1 MQITDQA
8 RDQLIQVLEAKKAAG
23 IRLYFGGYGWGGP
36 QIGVSLDEPQ
46 EQDMIK
52 VINQIQVAFAGNIV
66 DYTND
71 LVLEYYKENNGFA
84 LIGGSSC

>member
-1 MQITDQA
+1 M
-8 RDQLIQVLEAKKAAG
+8 
-23 IRLYFGGYGWGGP
+23 
-36 QIGVSLDEPQ
+36 SLDEPQ